1 VKAIRGRQ
9 SRTQNA
15 CREYPIALARDARA
29 RVSVCPKLR
38 CHAFGRAILVMRF
51 RSFVFVAFF
60 SSALSGS
67 ALAQPSASGRTTGFD
82 GDWQVTMTC
91 PNNTEKSAARGYK
104 RQFPAQVKNG
114 VLQGE
119 IGVADSAGWLRIEGR
134 SAPTATP
141 GSRRSGRTGE
151 PDYAAQHPP
160 PSSPYAYRHRRP
172 LRGRARAAAGAS
184 SSASATSSSSAAER
198 RQDTTW

>member
-1 VKAIRGRQ
+1 
-9 SRTQNA
+9 
-15 CREYPIALARDARA
+15 
-29 RVSVCPKLR
+29 
-38 CHAFGRAILVMRF
+38 MRF

-119 IGVADSAGWLRIEGR
+119 IGVADSAGWLRIEGPIGADGNAR
-134 SAPTATP
+134 LEA
-141 GSRRSGRTGE
+141 RGRTGN

-160 PSSPYAYRHRRP
+160 PSSPYAYRIDARFEGAHGSGRR
-172 LRGRARAAAGAS
+172 LEQRVCNFAF
-184 SSASATSSSSAAER
+184 ER
-198 RQDTTW
+198 R

>member
-1 VKAIRGRQ
+1 
-9 SRTQNA
+9 
-15 CREYPIALARDARA
+15 
-29 RVSVCPKLR
+29 
-38 CHAFGRAILVMRF
+38 MRF

-114 VLQGE
+114 VLRGE
-119 IGVADSAGWLRIEGR
+119 IGVADSAGWLRIEGLIDGDGNAR
-134 SAPTATP
+134 LDAH
-141 GSRRSGRTGE
+141 GRTGE
-151 PDYAAQHPP
+151 PDYAVQHPP
-160 PSSPYAYRHRRP
+160 PSSPYSFHIDARFEAARGSGRR
-172 LRGRARAAAGAS
+172 LEQRACNFVF
-184 SSASATSSSSAAER
+184 ER
-198 RQDTTW
+198 R